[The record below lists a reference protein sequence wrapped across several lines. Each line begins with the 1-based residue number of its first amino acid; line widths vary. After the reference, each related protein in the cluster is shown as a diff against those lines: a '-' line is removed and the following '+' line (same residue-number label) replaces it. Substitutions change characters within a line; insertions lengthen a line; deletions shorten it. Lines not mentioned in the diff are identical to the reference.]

1 MFRVIIIYEFKYQ
14 FISFE
19 WSHVINIKS
28 KIDVFF
34 KSNFELFKI
43 FKQNLYNNR
52 LSIIT
57 LVLFLY

>member
-14 FISFE
+14 FISFK

-43 FKQNLYNNR
+43 FIQNLYNNR
-52 LSIIT
+52 
-57 LVLFLY
+57 